1 MAKLINISGVT
12 EERMTAEEKRVAS
25 RLEAFMSNEC
35 LVWYDIPVGR
45 KNRHPDFVI
54 IDPENGLVFLEVKD
68 WTVHTLHQVN
78 HEQVI
83 LETNGILKSEINP
96 LLQVRRY
103 ACDTVNALPADSRLR
118 QNDGQYKGR
127 LNLAW
132 AYGVVFTRITRQ
144 QLKALAGND
153 ENAVERI
160 FPSAQ
165 TICQDD
171 MTQSVLPDIFRQKI
185 AGMFTMGFRTRVTPQ
200 VRDILRA
207 HLFPEM
213 TVRQHSQI
221 KIMDIQQEILA
232 RNIGDGH
239 RVIHGVA
246 GSGKTMILLFRCL
259 YLAETTPGK
268 ILVLCYNITLA
279 SYLRE
284 CIESRG
290 LKSRVTVFHFHSWC
304 ASMIKRHGIQVT
316 AGGKDYPE
324 KCFSALEDAVNSGT
338 ITDTGYDAV
347 LVDEGHDFESRW
359 LALIARL
366 FDNASRSLLLMYDDA
381 QSIYRRERALNFS
394 LASVG
399 IQAQGRTSVLPV
411 NYRNTKR
418 ILHFAYAFSREY
430 FEKHQNREIPF
441 VQPQAGGEEG
451 TEPEILR
458 CASESDEAVQ
468 VVGWLEKRYTLCGH
482 WSDMAVLCP
491 AEFSVKHLKEVM
503 TQRGIP
509 YATCF
514 DSEGKKKYSRRKDVV
529 HLLTYQSSKG
539 LEFPYVAVI
548 NASFVHSGAADESE
562 VIPALYVA
570 FTRATR
576 ELLVTCYREN
586 SISRHLEDF
595 V

>member
-1 MAKLINISGVT
+1 
-12 EERMTAEEKRVAS
+12 MTAGEKRVAS

-96 LLQVRRY
+96 LVQVRRY

-514 DSEGKKKYSRRKDVV
+514 DSEGKEKYSRRKDVV

>member
-1 MAKLINISGVT
+1 
-12 EERMTAEEKRVAS
+12 MTAGEKRVAS

-96 LLQVRRY
+96 LVQVRRY

-458 CASESDEAVQ
+458 CASESDEVVQ

>member
-1 MAKLINISGVT
+1 
-12 EERMTAEEKRVAS
+12 MTAGEKRVAS

-213 TVRQHSQI
+213 TIRQHSQI

-239 RVIHGVA
+239 IHGVA

>member
-1 MAKLINISGVT
+1 
-12 EERMTAEEKRVAS
+12 MTAGEKRVAS

-232 RNIGDGH
+232 RNIGDGY

>member
-1 MAKLINISGVT
+1 
-12 EERMTAEEKRVAS
+12 
-25 RLEAFMSNEC
+25 
-35 LVWYDIPVGR
+35 
-45 KNRHPDFVI
+45 
-54 IDPENGLVFLEVKD
+54 
-68 WTVHTLHQVN
+68 
-78 HEQVI
+78 
-83 LETNGILKSEINP
+83 ILKSEINP

-213 TVRQHSQI
+213 AVRQHSQI

>member
-1 MAKLINISGVT
+1 
-12 EERMTAEEKRVAS
+12 MTAGEKRVAS

-96 LLQVRRY
+96 LVQVRRY

-324 KCFSALEDAVNSGT
+324 KCFSALEDAVNRGT

>member
-1 MAKLINISGVT
+1 
-12 EERMTAEEKRVAS
+12 MTAGEKRVAS

-576 ELLVTCYREN
+576 ELLVACYREN

>member
-1 MAKLINISGVT
+1 
-12 EERMTAEEKRVAS
+12 MTAGEKRVAS

-213 TVRQHSQI
+213 TIRQHSQI

>member
-1 MAKLINISGVT
+1 
-12 EERMTAEEKRVAS
+12 MTAGEKRVAS

-562 VIPALYVA
+562 V
-570 FTRATR
+570 
-576 ELLVTCYREN
+576 
-586 SISRHLEDF
+586 
-595 V
+595 

>member
-1 MAKLINISGVT
+1 
-12 EERMTAEEKRVAS
+12 MTAGEKRVAS

-347 LVDEGHDFESRW
+347 LVDEGHDFDSRW

>member
-1 MAKLINISGVT
+1 
-12 EERMTAEEKRVAS
+12 MTAGEKRVAS

-96 LLQVRRY
+96 LVQVRRY

>member
-1 MAKLINISGVT
+1 
-12 EERMTAEEKRVAS
+12 MTAGEKRVAS

-144 QLKALAGND
+144 QLKAMAGND

>member
-1 MAKLINISGVT
+1 
-12 EERMTAEEKRVAS
+12 MTAGEKRVAS

-381 QSIYRRERALNFS
+381 QSIYRRERALSFS

-458 CASESDEAVQ
+458 CASESDEVVQ

>member
-1 MAKLINISGVT
+1 
-12 EERMTAEEKRVAS
+12 MTAGEKRVAS

-381 QSIYRRERALNFS
+381 HSIYRRERALNFS

-491 AEFSVKHLKEVM
+491 AEFSVKYLKEVM

>member
-1 MAKLINISGVT
+1 
-12 EERMTAEEKRVAS
+12 MTAGEKRVAS

-482 WSDMAVLCP
+482 WSNMAVLCP

>member
-1 MAKLINISGVT
+1 
-12 EERMTAEEKRVAS
+12 MTAGEKRVAS

-366 FDNASRSLLLMYDDA
+366 FDSASRSLLLMYDDA

>member
-1 MAKLINISGVT
+1 
-12 EERMTAEEKRVAS
+12 MTAGEKRVAS

-246 GSGKTMILLFRCL
+246 GSRKTMILLFRCL

>member
-1 MAKLINISGVT
+1 
-12 EERMTAEEKRVAS
+12 MTAGEKRVAS

-185 AGMFTMGFRTRVTPQ
+185 AGMFTMGFRTRVTPP

>member
-1 MAKLINISGVT
+1 
-12 EERMTAEEKRVAS
+12 MTAGEKRVAS

-458 CASESDEAVQ
+458 CASECDEAVQ

>member
-1 MAKLINISGVT
+1 
-12 EERMTAEEKRVAS
+12 MTAGEKRVAS

-284 CIESRG
+284 CIESRR

>member
-1 MAKLINISGVT
+1 
-12 EERMTAEEKRVAS
+12 MTAGEKRVAS
-25 RLEAFMSNEC
+25 RLEVFMSNEC

>member
-1 MAKLINISGVT
+1 
-12 EERMTAEEKRVAS
+12 MTAGEKRVAS

-279 SYLRE
+279 SYLWE

>member
-1 MAKLINISGVT
+1 
-12 EERMTAEEKRVAS
+12 MTAGEKRVAS

-548 NASFVHSGAADESE
+548 NASFVHSGA
-562 VIPALYVA
+562 
-570 FTRATR
+570 
-576 ELLVTCYREN
+576 
-586 SISRHLEDF
+586 
-595 V
+595 

>member
-1 MAKLINISGVT
+1 
-12 EERMTAEEKRVAS
+12 MTAGEKRVAS

-103 ACDTVNALPADSRLR
+103 ACDTVNALPADPRLR

-132 AYGVVFTRITRQ
+132 AYGVVFPRITRQ

-324 KCFSALEDAVNSGT
+324 KCFSALEDVVNSGT

-430 FEKHQNREIPF
+430 FEKHQNRE
-441 VQPQAGGEEG
+441 
-451 TEPEILR
+451 
-458 CASESDEAVQ
+458 
-468 VVGWLEKRYTLCGH
+468 
-482 WSDMAVLCP
+482 
-491 AEFSVKHLKEVM
+491 
-503 TQRGIP
+503 
-509 YATCF
+509 
-514 DSEGKKKYSRRKDVV
+514 
-529 HLLTYQSSKG
+529 
-539 LEFPYVAVI
+539 
-548 NASFVHSGAADESE
+548 
-562 VIPALYVA
+562 
-570 FTRATR
+570 
-576 ELLVTCYREN
+576 
-586 SISRHLEDF
+586 
-595 V
+595 

>member
-1 MAKLINISGVT
+1 
-12 EERMTAEEKRVAS
+12 MTAGEKRVAS

-529 HLLTYQSSKG
+529 HLLTYQSCKG

>member
-1 MAKLINISGVT
+1 
-12 EERMTAEEKRVAS
+12 MTAGEKRVAS

-514 DSEGKKKYSRRKDVV
+514 DSEGKKKYSRRKGVV

>member
-1 MAKLINISGVT
+1 
-12 EERMTAEEKRVAS
+12 MTAGEKRVAS

-207 HLFPEM
+207 HLFLEM

>member
-1 MAKLINISGVT
+1 
-12 EERMTAEEKRVAS
+12 MTAGEKRVAS

-576 ELLVTCYREN
+576 ELLVT
-586 SISRHLEDF
+586 
-595 V
+595 

>member
-1 MAKLINISGVT
+1 
-12 EERMTAEEKRVAS
+12 MTAGEKRVAS

-221 KIMDIQQEILA
+221 KIMDIQQEILT

>member
-1 MAKLINISGVT
+1 
-12 EERMTAEEKRVAS
+12 
-25 RLEAFMSNEC
+25 MSNEC

-509 YATCF
+509 YATGF

>member
-1 MAKLINISGVT
+1 
-12 EERMTAEEKRVAS
+12 MTAGEKRVAS

-259 YLAETTPGK
+259 YLAETIPGK

>member
-1 MAKLINISGVT
+1 
-12 EERMTAEEKRVAS
+12 MTAGEKRVAS

-35 LVWYDIPVGR
+35 LIWYDIPVGR

>member
-1 MAKLINISGVT
+1 
-12 EERMTAEEKRVAS
+12 MTAGEKRVAS

-381 QSIYRRERALNFS
+381 QSIYRRERALSFS

-399 IQAQGRTSVLPV
+399 IQAQGRTSILPV

>member
-1 MAKLINISGVT
+1 
-12 EERMTAEEKRVAS
+12 MTAGEKRVAS

-576 ELLVTCYREN
+576 ELVVTCYREN

>member
-1 MAKLINISGVT
+1 
-12 EERMTAEEKRVAS
+12 MTAGEKRVAS

-441 VQPQAGGEEG
+441 VQPQAGGEED

>member
-1 MAKLINISGVT
+1 AG
-12 EERMTAEEKRVAS
+12 EKRVAS

-96 LLQVRRY
+96 LVQVRRY

>member
-12 EERMTAEEKRVAS
+12 EERMIAGEKRVAS

-96 LLQVRRY
+96 LVQVRRY

>member
-1 MAKLINISGVT
+1 
-12 EERMTAEEKRVAS
+12 MTAGEKRVAS

-509 YATCF
+509 YATGF

>member
-1 MAKLINISGVT
+1 
-12 EERMTAEEKRVAS
+12 MTAGEKRVAS

-45 KNRHPDFVI
+45 KNRHSDFVI

>member
-1 MAKLINISGVT
+1 
-12 EERMTAEEKRVAS
+12 MTAGEKRVAS

-430 FEKHQNREIPF
+430 FEKHQNSEIPF